1 MAATIVIEGRF
12 NGPPRSAHGGY
23 ACGVI
28 ARHVDPRLAEVTL
41 RSPPPLDTEMEVR
54 EAGPGVRLFD
64 GETLI
69 AEARA
74 PKPLELE
81 LPEPVTL
88 AEAEA
93 GREASPLHRHSPY
106 ASCFVCGPERRP
118 GDGLRVIAGPV
129 PGRDD
134 VIASPW
140 EVDEGLPLEDGS
152 VAPEVVWAALDCP
165 GGCSLILLPEIDV
178 VMLGRMTGQL
188 YGPVTP
194 GATYVAVGWPFH
206 HDRRKH
212 LSGTAIFTP
221 DGELVAAAKGLWIE
235 LKGGF

>member
-1 MAATIVIEGRF
+1 M
-12 NGPPRSAHGGY
+12 
-23 ACGVI
+23 I

-54 EAGPGVRLFD
+54 EEGPGVRLFD

-74 PKPLELE
+74 PEPLELE

-118 GDGLRVIAGPV
+118 GRRAAGDR
-129 PGRDD
+129 G
-134 VIASPW
+134 
-140 EVDEGLPLEDGS
+140 
-152 VAPEVVWAALDCP
+152 
-165 GGCSLILLPEIDV
+165 
-178 VMLGRMTGQL
+178 
-188 YGPVTP
+188 P
-194 GATYVAVGWPFH
+194 GARP
-206 HDRRKH
+206 
-212 LSGTAIFTP
+212 
-221 DGELVAAAKGLWIE
+221 
-235 LKGGF
+235 